1 MAATSDVRRSSF
13 TVDSTRT
20 SQTFTQEDVV
30 DLLEQMAG
38 HLKVQ
43 LEHRASLWAMVIMAA
58 TNGLKGLSGA
68 ILMRV

>member
-1 MAATSDVRRSSF
+1 M
-13 TVDSTRT
+13 
-20 SQTFTQEDVV
+20 
-30 DLLEQMAG
+30 DLLEQRAG

-43 LEHRASLWAMVIMAA
+43 LEHQASLWALVIMAA